1 MQVLLG
7 LSVHACAMK
16 CEKYEE
22 GKAYIVCWKSFED
35 VRAVLNCAERED
47 MVVTQE
53 DHTLYLLRKVMLLS
67 LVLIILEADFTA
79 L

>member
-1 MQVLLG
+1 M
-7 LSVHACAMK
+7 C
-16 CEKYEE
+16 
-22 GKAYIVCWKSFED
+22 
-35 VRAVLNCAERED
+35 AVLNCTERED

-53 DHTLYLLRKVMLLS
+53 DYTLYLLRKVMLLS

>member
-7 LSVHACAMK
+7 LSVHACATK

-22 GKAYIVCWKSFED
+22 GKVYVVCWKSFED
-35 VRAVLNCAERED
+35 VYAVLNCTERED

-53 DHTLYLLRKVMLLS
+53 DYTLYLLRKVMLLS
-67 LVLIILEADFTA
+67 LVLILEADFTA